1 MFYENISK
9 MKKSARQKV
18 DLLENS
24 RIKYLVCSAMAGV
37 YVGLGIL
44 LIFTIGGLLSPSPNT
59 KIVMGISFA
68 IALCLVLVAGG
79 ELFTG
84 NNMIMTVGSLEKE
97 VTWFDTLKIWLYSYV
112 GNLLGSILIAYM
124 FIESGLAKGS
134 VAEFIIKVSSAKM
147 AGNFNELFVRGILC
161 NMLVCLA
168 IWSYFKLKDETA
180 KILMVFLCLF
190 AFITSG
196 YEHSI
201 ANMTLL
207 SVGIMIPGSQLTVS
221 GFVNNL
227 IPVTLGNMV
236 GGSIIIG
243 YSYWLISSSRK

>member
-9 MKKSARQKV
+9 MKKSSREKV
-18 DLLENS
+18 NLLENS
-24 RIKYLVCSAMAGV
+24 RIKYLICSVMAGI

-44 LIFTIGGLLSPSPNT
+44 LIFSIGGFISPSPNT
-59 KIVMGISFA
+59 KIIMGISFA

-97 VTWFDTLKIWLYSYV
+97 VSWIDTLKVWLYSYV
-112 GNLLGSILIAYM
+112 GNLLGSILVGYM
-124 FIESGLAKGS
+124 FVASGLAKGNVS
-134 VAEFIIKVSSAKM
+134 EFIIKVSSAKM
-147 AGNFNELFVRGILC
+147 AGSFNELFVRGILC
-161 NMLVCLA
+161 NILVCLA

-180 KILMVFLCLF
+180 KILMIFLCLF
-190 AFITSG
+190 TFITSG

-207 SVGIMIPGSQLTVS
+207 SVGIMIQGSDLTVL
-221 GFVNNL
+221 GFMNNL

-236 GGSIIIG
+236 GGSIFIG
-243 YSYWLISSSRK
+243 FPYWFISCGKK